1 MVEFAHFV
9 FDFEDI
15 FSCNRVIICTEN
27 VSQIDDICTISQQT
41 GAALCILPVSAGK
54 EAKKLLLGGKEMKKV
69 FAIILAVALTISAT
83 GCAKAVTTDTTTKP
97 AAATTTA
104 AAADATT
111 TAAATTAA
119 AGDNTLTVWCWD
131 PAFNIYAMQEAEKV
145 YQKTNP
151 DFKLNIVETP
161 WADIQTALTVAGSSG
176 DYSTLPDIFLCQDN
190 AFQKNVITFP
200 DLFTDLT
207 SSGVAF
213 DQFGGAKV
221 AYSVVDG
228 KNYGVP
234 FDNGAVINCMRTDVL
249 EKAGFTIADFTD
261 ITWSKYIEQGK
272 VVLEKTGMP
281 LLSMQAGE
289 SDLIM
294 MMMQSAGASLFDAE
308 GKPTI
313 VDNATLTEVLNTYAE
328 LVKSGILVQVNSWDE
343 YIATLT
349 SSTVASTING
359 CWILGSIQTAKDQ
372 SGLWA
377 MTDMPKLDNVAT
389 ATNYSNNGGSSWAV
403 SSNCKNVTLAAD
415 FLSKTFAGSVSF
427 YETILPSSGALATY
441 IPAGASTVY
450 SQPSEF
456 FQGDKIFSKI
466 IDFAGKV
473 PSNNTGVYYYEA
485 RDAVATALT
494 NIIAG
499 ADTATELKAAQDT
512 VLFNMEG

>member
-1 MVEFAHFV
+1 
-9 FDFEDI
+9 
-15 FSCNRVIICTEN
+15 
-27 VSQIDDICTISQQT
+27 
-41 GAALCILPVSAGK
+41 
-54 EAKKLLLGGKEMKKV
+54 MKKF
-69 FAIILAVALTISAT
+69 FAIILAVALTLSVTACAT
-83 GCAKAVTTDTTTKP
+83 TSTTSDTTK
-97 AAATTTA
+97 AAAADTTTA
-104 AAADATT
+104 AAVDAT

-131 PAFNIYAMQEAEKV
+131 PAFNLYAMQEAAKV
-145 YQKTNP
+145 YQQTNP
-151 DFKLNIVETP
+151 DFTLNIVETP

-207 SSGVAF
+207 ASGVAF

-249 EKAGFTIADFTD
+249 EKAGFTVADFTD

-294 MMMQSAGASLFDAE
+294 MMMQSAGASMFDAE
-308 GKPTI
+308 GNPTI

-349 SSTVASTING
+349 GGTVASTING

-372 SGLWA
+372 SGMWA
-377 MTDMPKLDNVAT
+377 MTNMPKLDNVAT
-389 ATNYSNNGGSSWAV
+389 ATNYSSNGGSSWAV
-403 SSNCKNVTLAAD
+403 STNTKNAALAED
-415 FLSKTFAGSVSF
+415 FLSKTFAGSVPF

-441 IPAGASTVY
+441 LPAGESAVY

-466 IDFAGKV
+466 IDFAGNV
-473 PSNNTGVYYYEA
+473 PKNNTGVYYYEA

-499 ADTATELKAAQDT
+499 ADTAKELQAAQDT
-512 VLFNMEG
+512 VVFNMEG

>member
-1 MVEFAHFV
+1 
-9 FDFEDI
+9 
-15 FSCNRVIICTEN
+15 
-27 VSQIDDICTISQQT
+27 
-41 GAALCILPVSAGK
+41 
-54 EAKKLLLGGKEMKKV
+54 MKKV
-69 FAIILAVALTISAT
+69 FAIILAVALTLSAT
-83 GCAKAVTTDTTTKP
+83 ACAKTSTTDSTTKP

-104 AAADATT
+104 AADTTKATAA

-119 AGDNTLTVWCWD
+119 AGANTLTVWCWD
-131 PAFNIYAMQEAEKV
+131 PAFNLYAMQEAAKV
-145 YQKTNP
+145 YQQTNP

-200 DLFTDLT
+200 KLFTDLT
-207 SSGVAF
+207 ASGVAF
-213 DQFGGAKV
+213 DQFGSAKV

-234 FDNGAVINCMRTDVL
+234 FDNGAVINCMRTDIL
-249 EKAGFTIADFTD
+249 EKAGFTVADFTD
-261 ITWSKYIEQGK
+261 ITWSKYIEQAK
-272 VVLEKTGMP
+272 VVLAKTGMP
-281 LLSMQAGE
+281 MLSMQAGE

-294 MMMQSAGASLFDAE
+294 MMMQSAGASMFDAK
-308 GKPTI
+308 GNPTI
-313 VDNATLTEVLNTYAE
+313 VDNPTLTEVLNTYAE
-328 LVKSGILVQVNSWDE
+328 LVKSGVLVQVNSWDE

-349 SSTVASTING
+349 GGTVASTING

-372 SGLWA
+372 SGKWA
-377 MTDMPKLDNVAT
+377 MTNMPKLDNAAN
-389 ATNYSNNGGSSWAV
+389 ATNYSSNGGSSWAI
-403 SSNCKNVTLAAD
+403 SSNTKNAALAED
-415 FLSKTFAGSVSF
+415 FLSKTFAGSVPF

-441 IPAGASTVY
+441 LPAGTSAVY
-450 SQPSEF
+450 SQPSAF

-473 PSNNTGVYYYEA
+473 PKNNTGVYYYEA

-499 ADTATELKAAQDT
+499 ADTAKELKAAQDT
-512 VLFNMEG
+512 VVFNMQG